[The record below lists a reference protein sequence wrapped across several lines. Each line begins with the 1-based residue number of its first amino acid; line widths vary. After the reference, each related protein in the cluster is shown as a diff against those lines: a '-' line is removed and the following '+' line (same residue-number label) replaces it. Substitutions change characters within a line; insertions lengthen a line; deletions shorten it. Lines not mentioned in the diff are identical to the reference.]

1 MAKVFDM
8 AALTVLS
15 FIYLQVL
22 LEDINECDEY
32 ENLCQNGH
40 CTNTFGSF
48 MCSCNDGFR
57 LDDSNALC
65 VGKLLLWE
73 LIKCSIDKIV
83 VRVYFIFVDSKF
95 GSYVPWNWGCPQAGC
110 SVSKEVIWPIKELYM
125 SRTHP
130 GAEVGKLYYLWAG

>member
-1 MAKVFDM
+1 MAKFFDM

-65 VGKLLLWE
+65 VGKLLL
-73 LIKCSIDKIV
+73 
-83 VRVYFIFVDSKF
+83 
-95 GSYVPWNWGCPQAGC
+95 
-110 SVSKEVIWPIKELYM
+110 
-125 SRTHP
+125 
-130 GAEVGKLYYLWAG
+130 